1 MARGF
6 RALHLLVLVLPL
18 LLSFVFLSAQ
28 ARPFN
33 PLTMKQGNIDCE
45 VVGFVE
51 DLSVEALKTS
61 GPSPPGKGHKRMEV
75 YALGGIKDS
84 GPSPGQGH

>member
-6 RALHLLVLVLPL
+6 SDLHLLLVLPL

-33 PLTMKQGNIDCE
+33 PLIMKQGNLDCE

-51 DLSVEALKTS
+51 DLPVGALKTL
-61 GPSPPGKGHKRMEV
+61 GPSPPGKGHKLMEI

-84 GPSPGQGH
+84 GPSPPGEGH